1 MTLTLIL
8 FLVFFVMLALVLW
21 RMWQTG
27 EISGFA
33 PRTRR
38 ERLRLCWLIVGV
50 VNFLAF
56 LVHGGFDRGG
66 FAFPTGG
73 RLVDGVYLVTQHG
86 RDFAFTPGK
95 YLFSYWHGI
104 FFVVVHL
111 VCTVAVW
118 RLKKVEI

>member
-33 PRTRR
+33 LKTRR
-38 ERLRLCWLIVGV
+38 EKTRLWWLIIGI
-50 VNFLAF
+50 VNFVTF
-56 LVHGGFDRGG
+56 LMHGAFDRGG
-66 FAFPTGG
+66 FAFPAGG

-86 RDFAFTPGK
+86 RDFAFTPDR
-95 YLFSYWHGI
+95 YLFSYWHGVL
-104 FFVVVHL
+104 FVVIHL
-111 VCTVAVW
+111 VCMFAVW
-118 RLKKVEI
+118 RLKRVEV